1 VDKKLS
7 VWSWCQTWSQLQS
20 QKQTVQQR
28 HHLKWNTPGSWRHH
42 GQWPS
47 PNFEPNRFHVYHF
60 SHVDMFAFW
69 TFELW
74 LGFCDTP
81 DHHSK
86 NSMRML
92 RPSFF
97 RHCSADGNKLRRQS
111 FDKICEK
118 HVYIE
123 AINKP

>member
-47 PNFEPNRFHVYHF
+47 PNFEPNRFHDYHF

-69 TFELW
+69 PFELW
-74 LGFCDTP
+74 LGFCDTL

-86 NSMRML
+86 TQCACSD
-92 RPSFF
+92 RPFSGTVVLTETNWGDSHST
-97 RHCSADGNKLRRQS
+97 RYAKTCLQ
-111 FDKICEK
+111 
-118 HVYIE
+118 
-123 AINKP
+123 

>member
-1 VDKKLS
+1 
-7 VWSWCQTWSQLQS
+7 LQS

-69 TFELW
+69 TS
-74 LGFCDTP
+74 CDWDFVTHLIITRKTQCACSDRP
-81 DHHSK
+81 FSGTVVLTETNWGDCHSTRYAK
-86 NSMRML
+86 NMFTL
-92 RPSFF
+92 KPSTN
-97 RHCSADGNKLRRQS
+97 HKSCG
-111 FDKICEK
+111 
-118 HVYIE
+118 
-123 AINKP
+123 